1 MTRALRASDLASYT
15 PHDFCP
21 LVDVQA
27 ARLAP
32 PASSSSL
39 LSEVELLLDDL
50 IEESVDSCVI
60 QEQKAALQYGR
71 ELQLQIEQLEQA
83 PRPPFESIVHLR
95 QRIEREN
102 ELYRRQFVWQMENSE
117 FNLHSSNL
125 PFLIY
130 SGRLTSVIRFTT
142 NA

>member
-1 MTRALRASDLASYT
+1 MANDSPLKRSSTPDDWTDLVADEDISHAAQTRE
-15 PHDFCP
+15 
-21 LVDVQA
+21 DVHEK
-27 ARLAP
+27 
-32 PASSSSL
+32 S
-39 LSEVELLLDDL
+39 SEVELLLDDL

-102 ELYRRQFVWQMENSE
+102 ELYRRQFVWQMENM
-117 FNLHSSNL
+117 
-125 PFLIY
+125 
-130 SGRLTSVIRFTT
+130 IRFTT